1 MLVSENMENFPTV
14 LAICRT
20 AMRSPNA
27 TLTRN
32 IGKLRDALAKQ
43 GHDDQADALSVVL
56 AAKQATDALA
66 PSRVVLAAATVE
78 RMTRSVHAPVDKESG
93 APLAS
98 IVFPGDAEKGLEPI
112 LEADLGRAIE
122 SLVAEWQSAA
132 MLMESG
138 IRPPLNLLLY
148 GAPGTGKTALAKV
161 IAAQMELP
169 LVTARLDGLISSF
182 LGTTARNIA
191 NLFEFA
197 NRYECILLLDE
208 FDAVAKIRDDPH
220 ELGEIKR
227 VVNTLLQCLDDRRE
241 RGFTIAITNHE
252 HLLDAAIWR
261 RFDSRVAIP
270 TPGAESRRR
279 MVARFLNGVSV
290 EEVDIDFL
298 AWLTDG
304 KSGAEIETLCSSIK
318 RYLVM
323 NGTGRKSLMEAL
335 RVNLLLSADHS
346 DSPRQAMFAEDFE
359 GLVRKLSN
367 DEEMRFTQESLARL
381 FNTTQSTI
389 SRWIRK

>member
-1 MLVSENMENFPTV
+1 MENFPTV

-20 AMRSPNA
+20 AMRSPSQ

-32 IGKLRDALAKQ
+32 ISKLSDALRAQ
-43 GHDDQADALSVVL
+43 GHIDQADALSQVL
-56 AAKQATDALA
+56 AGKKATDSLA
-66 PSRVVLAAATVE
+66 TTRVVLAAATLE
-78 RMTRSVHAPVDKESG
+78 RMTRSVQAPVDKESG
-93 APLAS
+93 ASLGT
-98 IVFPGDAEKGLEPI
+98 IVFPGDLEKGLEPI
-112 LEADLGRAIE
+112 LDVPLSKAIE
-122 SLVAEWQSAA
+122 ALVAEWQSAT
-132 MLMESG
+132 MLIEAG

-161 IAAQMELP
+161 IAEQMDVP

-197 NRYECILLLDE
+197 NRYDCILLLDE

-227 VVNTLLQCLDDRRE
+227 VVNTLLQCLDDRRD

-252 HLLDAAIWR
+252 HLLDTAIWR

-270 TPGAESRRR
+270 KPGAESRHR
-279 MVARFLNGVSV
+279 MVSRFLTGVPADD
-290 EEVDIDFL
+290 VDLDFL
-298 AWLTDG
+298 AWLTEG
-304 KSGAEIETLCSSIK
+304 RTGAEIETLCNSIK
-318 RYLVM
+318 RYLIM
-323 NGTGRKSLMEAL
+323 NGTDRRSLMDAL
-335 RVNLLLSADHS
+335 KVNSLLSADHS
-346 DSPRQAMFAEDFE
+346 ESPRQTMFAGDAEK
-359 GLVRKLSN
+359 LVRQLSN
-367 DEEMRFTQESLARL
+367 DVEIRFTQESLARL

-389 SRWIRK
+389 SRWMRK

>member
-1 MLVSENMENFPTV
+1 M
-14 LAICRT
+14 RT
-20 AMRSPNA
+20 PNA

-32 IGKLRDALAKQ
+32 IGKLRDALSKQ
-43 GHDDQADALSVVL
+43 GLEDQAEAISLVL
-56 AAKQATDALA
+56 KAKQATDTLAPTRVALA
-66 PSRVVLAAATVE
+66 TATRE
-78 RMTRSVHAPVDKESG
+78 RMSRSVHAPVDKESG

-98 IVFPGDAEKGLEPI
+98 IVFPEDAEKGLEPI
-112 LEADLGRAIE
+112 LEVALSKAIAA
-122 SLVAEWQSAA
+122 LVAEWQSTS
-132 MLMESG
+132 MLIEAG
-138 IRPPLNLLLY
+138 IRPPLSLLLY

-161 IAAQMELP
+161 IATQMELP

-197 NRYECILLLDE
+197 DRYDCILLLDE
-208 FDAVAKIRDDPH
+208 FDAVAKVRDDPH

-227 VVNTLLQCLDDRRE
+227 VVNTLLQCLDERRE

-270 TPGAESRRR
+270 RPGAESRLR
-279 MVARFLNGVSV
+279 MVGRFLVGVPV
-290 EEVDIDFL
+290 EDVDISLL

-304 KSGAEIETLCSSIK
+304 RSGAEIETLCSSIK

-323 NGTGRKSLMEAL
+323 NGAGRKSLLEAL
-335 RVNLLLSADHS
+335 SVNSLLSADHS
-346 DSPRQAMFAEDFE
+346 DSPRQAVFAEGSE
-359 GLVRKLSN
+359 ALARQLSG
-367 DEEMRFTQESLARL
+367 DEEIRFTQESLARL

-389 SRWIRK
+389 SRWLRK

>member
-1 MLVSENMENFPTV
+1 M
-14 LAICRT
+14 
-20 AMRSPNA
+20 
-27 TLTRN
+27 TRN
-32 IGKLRDALAKQ
+32 IGKLRDALTEQ
-43 GHDDQADALSVVL
+43 GNADQADALSRVL
-56 AAKQATDALA
+56 TAKKATDSLA
-66 PSRVVLAAATVE
+66 PTRVVLASADTE
-78 RMTRSVHAPVDKESG
+78 RMSRSVQPPVDKESG
-93 APLAS
+93 APLATTL
-98 IVFPGDAEKGLEPI
+98 FPGEFERGMEPI
-112 LEADLGRAIE
+112 LDAPLSKAIE
-122 SLVAEWQSAA
+122 ALVAEWQSAS
-132 MLMESG
+132 MLIDAG

-161 IAAQMELP
+161 IADRMGVP

-227 VVNTLLQCLDDRRE
+227 VVNTLLQCLDDRRD

-261 RFDSRVAIP
+261 RFDARVAIP
-270 TPGAESRRR
+270 RPGIDSRRQ
-279 MVARFLNGVSV
+279 MISRFLNGVAA

-298 AWLTDG
+298 AWLTEN
-304 KSGAEIETLCSSIK
+304 KTGAEIETLCNSVK
-318 RYLVM
+318 RHLVM
-323 NGTGRKSLMEAL
+323 NAVGRDSLLEAL
-335 RVNLLLSADHS
+335 KVNSLLSADPA
-346 DSPRQAMFAEDFE
+346 DSPRQALFVDGAE
-359 GLVRKLSN
+359 GLARQLST
-367 DEEMRFTQESLARL
+367 DLEIKFTQESLARL

-389 SRWIRK
+389 SRWTRK

>member
-1 MLVSENMENFPTV
+1 MENFPTV

-20 AMRSPNA
+20 AMRSPSA

-32 IGKLRDALAKQ
+32 IGKLRDALAKE
-43 GHDDQADALSVVL
+43 GCEDQAEALSVVL
-56 AAKQATDALA
+56 AGKRATDSLA
-66 PSRVVLAAATVE
+66 PSRVVLASAATAE
-78 RMTRSVHAPVDKESG
+78 RMSRSVHAPVDKESG

-98 IVFPGDAEKGLEPI
+98 IIFPGEAQRGLEPI

-122 SLVAEWQSAA
+122 ALVAEWQSAG
-132 MLMESG
+132 MLMASG

-148 GAPGTGKTALAKV
+148 GAPGTGKTALARV

-197 NRYECILLLDE
+197 NRYDCILLLDE
-208 FDAVAKIRDDPH
+208 FDAVAKVRDDPH

-270 TPGAESRRR
+270 RPGPESRRR
-279 MVARFLNGVSV
+279 MVARFLGGVAV
-290 EEVDIDFL
+290 DEVDIDFL
-298 AWLTDG
+298 AWLTDA
-304 KSGAEIETLCSSIK
+304 KSGAEIEALCSSIK

-323 NGTGRKSLMEAL
+323 NGVGRKALLEAV

-346 DSPRQAMFAEDFE
+346 DSPRQSLFGEDFE
-359 GLVRKLSN
+359 GLVRTLSN
-367 DEEMRFTQESLARL
+367 DEEIRFTQESLARL

>member
-1 MLVSENMENFPTV
+1 MENFPTV

-43 GHDDQADALSVVL
+43 GNDDQADALSVVL
-56 AAKQATDALA
+56 DAKQATDALA
-66 PSRVVLAAATVE
+66 PSRVVLSTATVE
-78 RMTRSVHAPVDKESG
+78 RMTRSIHAPVDKESG

-132 MLMESG
+132 MLMEAG

-227 VVNTLLQCLDDRRE
+227 VVNTLLQCLDERRE

-270 TPGAESRRR
+270 TPGTESRQR
-279 MVARFLNGVSV
+279 MVARFLKGVSI

-323 NGTGRKSLMEAL
+323 NGTGRNPSSKRSESTCC
-335 RVNLLLSADHS
+335 SAPITLIHPARLCSPRTSRGWS
-346 DSPRQAMFAEDFE
+346 DSLATTKKYVSPRSPWL
-359 GLVRKLSN
+359 GCSTRHS
-367 DEEMRFTQESLARL
+367 RL
-381 FNTTQSTI
+381 
-389 SRWIRK
+389 

>member
-1 MLVSENMENFPTV
+1 MDNFPTV

-20 AMRSPNA
+20 AMRTPNP

-32 IGKLRDALAKQ
+32 IGKLRDALSKQ
-43 GHDDQADALSVVL
+43 GLEDQAEAISLVL
-56 AAKQATDALA
+56 KAKQATDTLAPTRVALA
-66 PSRVVLAAATVE
+66 TATRE
-78 RMTRSVHAPVDKESG
+78 RMSRSVHAPVDKESG

-98 IVFPGDAEKGLEPI
+98 IVFPEDTEKGLEPI
-112 LEADLGRAIE
+112 LEVALSKAIE
-122 SLVAEWQSAA
+122 ALVAEWQSAS
-132 MLMESG
+132 MLIEAG
-138 IRPPLNLLLY
+138 IRPPLSLLLY

-161 IAAQMELP
+161 IATQMELP

-197 NRYECILLLDE
+197 DRYDCILLLDE
-208 FDAVAKIRDDPH
+208 FDAVAKVRDDPH

-227 VVNTLLQCLDDRRE
+227 VVNTLLQCLDERRE

-270 TPGAESRRR
+270 RPGAESRVR
-279 MVARFLNGVSV
+279 MVGRFLSGVPV
-290 EEVDIDFL
+290 EEVDISLL

-304 KSGAEIETLCSSIK
+304 RSGAEIETLCSSIK

-323 NGTGRKSLMEAL
+323 NGAGRKSLLEAL
-335 RVNLLLSADHS
+335 SVNSLLSADHS
-346 DSPRQAMFAEDFE
+346 DSPRQAVFADGSEA
-359 GLVRKLSN
+359 LARQLSG
-367 DEEMRFTQESLARL
+367 DEEIRFTQESLARL

-389 SRWIRK
+389 SRWLRK

>member
-1 MLVSENMENFPTV
+1 MENFPTV

-20 AMRSPNA
+20 AMRSPSA

-32 IGKLRDALAKQ
+32 IGKLRDALGSQ
-43 GHDDQADALSVVL
+43 GHEDQAEALSVVL
-56 AAKQATDALA
+56 AGKRATDALA
-66 PSRVVLAAATVE
+66 PSRVVLARATVE

-98 IVFPGDAEKGLEPI
+98 IIFPGDAEQGLEPI
-112 LEADLGRAIE
+112 LEADLGMAIE
-122 SLVAEWQSAA
+122 ALVSEWQSAG
-132 MLMESG
+132 MLLDAG

-161 IAAQMELP
+161 IAAQMKLP

-227 VVNTLLQCLDDRRE
+227 VVNTLLQCLDERRE

-270 TPGAESRRR
+270 RPGAGSRRR
-279 MVARFLNGVSV
+279 MVARFLNGVAV
-290 EEVDIDFL
+290 EDVDIDFL

-304 KSGAEIETLCSSIK
+304 RSGAEIETLCSSIK

-323 NGTGRKSLMEAL
+323 NGTGRKSLLEAL
-335 RVNLLLSADHS
+335 KVNLLLSADHS
-346 DSPRQAMFAEDFE
+346 DSPRQDMFAEDFE

-367 DEEMRFTQESLARL
+367 DEEIRFTQESLARL

>member
-1 MLVSENMENFPTV
+1 MENFATV

-20 AMRSPNA
+20 AMRSPNP
-27 TLTRN
+27 TLSRN
-32 IGKLRDALAKQ
+32 IGKLCDALAKQ
-43 GHDDQADALSVVL
+43 GHGDQAESLSLVL
-56 AAKQATDALA
+56 ATKKAMDSLA
-66 PSRVVLAAATVE
+66 PARVVLASASVE
-78 RMTRSVHAPVDKESG
+78 RMTRSVQAPVDKESG

-98 IVFPGDAEKGLEPI
+98 VAFPGEGEKGLEPI
-112 LEADLGRAIE
+112 LDAPLSKAIE
-122 SLVAEWQSAA
+122 ALVAEWQSAA
-132 MLMESG
+132 MLIKAG

-161 IAAQMELP
+161 IAEQMELP

-197 NRYECILLLDE
+197 NRYDCILLLDE
-208 FDAVAKIRDDPH
+208 FDAVAKVRDDPH

-261 RFDSRVAIP
+261 RFDSRVEIP
-270 TPGAESRRR
+270 RPGAQSRVR
-279 MVARFLNGVSV
+279 MVARFLSGVPV

-304 KSGAEIETLCSSIK
+304 RSGAEIETLCNSIK

-323 NGTGRKSLMEAL
+323 NGTGRKSLLDAL
-335 RVNLLLSADHS
+335 RVNALLSADHS
-346 DSPRQAMFAEDFE
+346 DSPRQAIFADDSE
-359 GLVRKLSN
+359 KLARRLSS
-367 DEEMRFTQESLARL
+367 DEEIRFTQESLARL
-381 FNTTQSTI
+381 FDTTQSTI
-389 SRWIRK
+389 SRWTRK

>member
-1 MLVSENMENFPTV
+1 MLVSESMENFPTV

-20 AMRSPNA
+20 AMRSPSA

-32 IGKLRDALAKQ
+32 IGKLRDALANQ

-56 AAKQATDALA
+56 AGKQATDALA
-66 PSRVVLAAATVE
+66 PSRVVLATATVE

-98 IVFPGDAEKGLEPI
+98 IIFPGDAERGLEPI

-122 SLVAEWQSAA
+122 ALVAEWQSAG
-132 MLMESG
+132 MLLEAG

-270 TPGAESRRR
+270 RPGAESRRR
-279 MVARFLNGVSV
+279 MVARFLNGVAV

-323 NGTGRKSLMEAL
+323 NGTGRKSLLEAL

-346 DSPRQAMFAEDFE
+346 DSPRQTMFAEDFE

-367 DEEMRFTQESLARL
+367 DEEIRFTQESLARL

>member
-1 MLVSENMENFPTV
+1 MENFATV

-20 AMRSPNA
+20 AMRSPNP
-27 TLTRN
+27 TLIRN
-32 IGKLRDALAKQ
+32 IGKLCDALAKQ
-43 GHDDQADALSVVL
+43 GHGDQAESLSLVL
-56 AAKQATDALA
+56 ATKKATDSLA
-66 PSRVVLAAATVE
+66 PTRVVLAAASVE
-78 RMTRSVHAPVDKESG
+78 RMTRSVQAPVDKESG

-98 IVFPGDAEKGLEPI
+98 VVFPGEGEKGLEPI
-112 LEADLGRAIE
+112 LDAPLSKAIE
-122 SLVAEWQSAA
+122 ALVAEWQSAA
-132 MLMESG
+132 MLIKAG

-161 IAAQMELP
+161 IAEQMELP

-197 NRYECILLLDE
+197 NRYDCILLLDE
-208 FDAVAKIRDDPH
+208 FDAVAKVRDDPH

-261 RFDSRVAIP
+261 RFDSRVEIP
-270 TPGAESRRR
+270 RPGAQSRVR
-279 MVARFLNGVSV
+279 MVARFLSGVPV

-304 KSGAEIETLCSSIK
+304 RSGAEIETLCNSIK

-323 NGTGRKSLMEAL
+323 NGTGRKSLLDAL
-335 RVNLLLSADHS
+335 RVNALLSADHS
-346 DSPRQAMFAEDFE
+346 DSPRQAIFADDSE
-359 GLVRKLSN
+359 KLARRLSS
-367 DEEMRFTQESLARL
+367 DEEIRFTQESLARL

-389 SRWIRK
+389 SRWTRK

>member
-1 MLVSENMENFPTV
+1 MSENVENFATV

-20 AMRSPNA
+20 AMRSPNP
-27 TLTRN
+27 TLIRN
-32 IGKLRDALAKQ
+32 IGKLCDALAKQ
-43 GHDDQADALSVVL
+43 GHGDQAESLSLVL
-56 AAKQATDALA
+56 ATKKATDSLA
-66 PSRVVLAAATVE
+66 PTRVVLAAASVE
-78 RMTRSVHAPVDKESG
+78 RMTRSVQAPVDKESG

-98 IVFPGDAEKGLEPI
+98 VVFPGEGEKGLEPI
-112 LEADLGRAIE
+112 LDAPLSKAIE
-122 SLVAEWQSAA
+122 ALVAEWQSAA
-132 MLMESG
+132 MLIKAG

-161 IAAQMELP
+161 IAEQMELP

-197 NRYECILLLDE
+197 NRYDCILLLDE
-208 FDAVAKIRDDPH
+208 FDAVAKVRDDPH

-261 RFDSRVAIP
+261 RFDSRVEIP
-270 TPGAESRRR
+270 RPGAQSRVR
-279 MVARFLNGVSV
+279 MVARFLSGVPV

-304 KSGAEIETLCSSIK
+304 RSGAEIETLCNSIK

-323 NGTGRKSLMEAL
+323 NGTGRKSLLDAL
-335 RVNLLLSADHS
+335 RVNALLSADHS
-346 DSPRQAMFAEDFE
+346 DSPRQAIFADDSE
-359 GLVRKLSN
+359 KLARRLSS
-367 DEEMRFTQESLARL
+367 DEEIRFTQESLARL

-389 SRWIRK
+389 SRWTRK

>member
-1 MLVSENMENFPTV
+1 VENFPTV

-20 AMRSPNA
+20 AMRSPNP

-43 GHDDQADALSVVL
+43 GHGDQADALSLVL
-56 AAKQATDALA
+56 AAKKATDSLA
-66 PSRVVLAAATVE
+66 PTRVVLAAATVE
-78 RMTRSVHAPVDKESG
+78 RMTRSVQAPVDKESG

-98 IVFPGDAEKGLEPI
+98 IVFPGDFEKGLEPI
-112 LEADLGRAIE
+112 LDASLSKAIE
-122 SLVAEWQSAA
+122 ALVAEWQSSA
-132 MLMESG
+132 MLMEAG

-161 IAAQMELP
+161 IAEQMELP

-197 NRYECILLLDE
+197 NRYDCILLLDE

-270 TPGAESRRR
+270 RPGAESRLR
-279 MVARFLNGVSV
+279 MVARFLSGVPV

-304 KSGAEIETLCSSIK
+304 RSGAEIETLCSSIK

-323 NGTGRKSLMEAL
+323 NGTDRKSLLEAL
-335 RVNLLLSADHS
+335 RVNSLLSADHS
-346 DSPRQAMFAEDFE
+346 GSPRQAIFAEDSE
-359 GLVRKLSN
+359 KLARQLSN
-367 DEEMRFTQESLARL
+367 DEEIRFTQESLARL

-389 SRWIRK
+389 SRWMRK